1 MAEVRRIVVAV
12 AAAAMVML
20 GGVLSVTFL
29 TRGNTGGQLVNG
41 NVVEYAAGHRPL
53 APDLTAT
60 ALTGSPVRMSSYRG
74 KVLVLNFWASW
85 CSPCRREAPVLQVA
99 YQQYHAQGVDF
110 LGDDMGDTA
119 ANALSFIHSESIG
132 YPSISDPG
140 YAFVQQFSQAAPVND
155 PPTTAVIDKT
165 GHVAG
170 IVLGP
175 VNDGEL
181 AALIHKAAL
190 MG

>member
-1 MAEVRRIVVAV
+1 
-12 AAAAMVML
+12 MVMP
-20 GGVLSVTFL
+20 GGALSVTFL
-29 TRGNTGGQLVNG
+29 THDGTSGQLVNG
-41 NVVEYAAGHRPL
+41 NVVEYTADHRPL

-60 ALTGSPVRMSSYRG
+60 ALTGSPVKMSSYRG
-74 KVLVLNFWASW
+74 KVLVLNFWSSW

-110 LGDDMGDTA
+110 LGDDMGDTV

-132 YPSISDPG
+132 YPSINDPG
-140 YAFVQQFSQAAPVND
+140 YAFAQQFSQAVPVND

-175 VNDGEL
+175 INDGEL
-181 AALIHKAAL
+181 TVLIHKAAL